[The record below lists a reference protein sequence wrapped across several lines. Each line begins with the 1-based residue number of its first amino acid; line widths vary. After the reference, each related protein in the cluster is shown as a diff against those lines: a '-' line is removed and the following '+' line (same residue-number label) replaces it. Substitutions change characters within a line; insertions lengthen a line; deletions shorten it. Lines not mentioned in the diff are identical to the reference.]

1 MISPRRLAELGVIV
15 LILATG
21 GLSPLLAAC
30 SLKETTV
37 EGEPAIVLENDFVRL
52 RARPTLGGRL
62 DEFFYKPADKHL
74 TSRTNGAVLMDRV
87 WNYASRD
94 VYNQWQ
100 TGVYSYE
107 VEQGPQRVAVK
118 MTCPGTVGV
127 GKRMTFEK
135 TISLIAGS
143 SAVRAD
149 YRFSIGQEAMV
160 PMRAGLW
167 WHNRLG
173 VPQEATTYF
182 VPTVEG
188 VQSVTYGGGGGGE
201 YWWNDPARGWTAA
214 VSESGTGVAAI
225 VDLAPLMCF
234 YQHMGGEIA
243 TAEWALRSREIPN
256 GGSVETT
263 IWLLPFTGMGSVGG
277 AGPRVVAQMDAPG
290 QCDAPGE
297 VPATLRLAAP
307 LPWTAHV
314 EMSLKR
320 LPDGEPQNLEPWT
333 AQLSPTQSA
342 ERQVALN
349 LDRPGT
355 YVLSGKVLDGD
366 KLEADFF
373 HQIVVGESS
382 GQIAIEPLE
391 ERVGRVGER
400 FSDKIAAK
408 GSGPEDRPP
417 SEEIVTPHVKWG
429 KPYARGP
436 VKALILNDLLVGRET
451 VELAQRLE
459 MDYVA
464 PTISTGYAIGATRG
478 MFGVAMTVD
487 QVMDNVRAQLGKDY
501 DVILIGGLSAEIF
514 PEDVIET
521 ILDKVKA
528 GTGLVWANPSDCSDA
543 LWEALPFE
551 GFAGGS
557 RPEASWHAETEH
569 YLTAGIPW
577 EILPPTETSRYNESG
592 EVLARAD
599 NYPLVA
605 VNDYGEGRVVGLGYC
620 TSWQGPGSYATG
632 LTPWIQFAPTKFAYW
647 EYYHSL
653 LAKCLVWAGRR
664 EPDLQI
670 AEMSVKPQ
678 EPVQDAETPVLRLNL
693 VNAGAA
699 VQLSAKVRIVDEFG
713 TVEQSFER
721 NIRAAAGESEG
732 SIELPGVRVGGL
744 HLVDLILRDAGKV
757 VDWGST
763 WLRVT
768 PRVEVAELTVED
780 RIYREGDAIQA
791 HVKLLAIEPNAGE
804 VQLVGSLRDA
814 YGRLIVRESRAVAGT
829 AETDV
834 SLLLPEPL
842 ATTATVRVEA
852 RDANGVLDAA
862 EQKILTMPTAWYERE
877 WGPYLSSLWG
887 TPSGAYSREYL
898 AAYASQ
904 RVKSLGIDTVVTGSN
919 WLHDGEQRNCYEAG
933 FRSLLMSVVGG
944 VLSVGH
950 RRAEGKL
957 TFQEQREQYTK
968 THDKKFLERPY
979 CLNAEDTRQMVA
991 EKLTKITAAVAK
1003 YRPAGYVC
1011 GDELSVTY
1019 YVTPFDYDF
1028 TPGCLEKFRE
1038 WLKEQYPNLNGLNEE
1053 WETDFAS
1060 WEQVVPMTAEEVR
1073 DRGNYAPWADHR
1085 TFMEVT
1091 YANFFRFADAA
1102 LEKGDPGARLGI
1114 SGSQAATAY
1123 GGYDWWRLTDALD
1136 FVQAYDHQNTGEM
1149 HRSFHDMLTAPWWG
1163 YASTGPRL
1171 EHQLWRRLLN
1181 DNDGGSFFVYTYIFW
1196 PDYSYTQSTSDAKEY
1211 LADIQSGL
1219 ARLLHECDERATD
1232 VYVHYSHPSIH
1243 GAFITGGQ
1251 NLFRD
1256 NRDGWIKAI
1265 EDSGLQMKFLAYAQL
1280 DAGELTRLMP
1290 AAFVLPYSVALSD
1303 AEAAEIRRYVEAGG
1317 TLIADARCALMDE
1330 HCRARVTG
1338 ALDDLF
1344 GIKRAAVD
1352 PKAKRPEGEAGF
1364 TRALEGCDPRDISF
1378 EGFGGEPGVSLDGG
1392 QALGEMAGLPAL
1404 VVNQV
1409 GKGRAVLLNLLLD
1422 SYPRRRSVG
1431 VGEPVRQLIKRV
1443 LALGGV
1449 KPQVEAQVSG
1459 DQHLYIARYLSGD
1472 ATYVGVLRD
1481 TSEGQSH
1488 VRSRFAEA
1496 AHVYDLRQ
1504 GEYLGNTAQTA
1515 APIAPG
1521 HCKVYS
1527 LLPYEVTGLKVRARR
1542 ADSKPGE
1549 TVKFTVAVETQ
1560 DAKPGMHVCRVEV
1573 TDPAG
1578 VVRPYYGAQL
1588 TGQRGVATGEF
1599 DLALDDPP
1607 GAWTI
1612 TATDVATGVTGT
1624 GQFTVGP

>member
-1 MISPRRLAELGVIV
+1 MMRPRML
-15 LILATG
+15 
-21 GLSPLLAAC
+21 PQLLAAGLFLALTGSMPLSADC
-30 SLKETTV
+30 TLKQTTV
-37 EGEPAIVLENDFVRL
+37 EGEPAIILENDFVRL

-74 TSRTNGAVLMDRV
+74 TSRTEGAVFMERV

-100 TGVYSYE
+100 SGVYSYE

-135 TISLIAGS
+135 TISLTAGS

-182 VPTVEG
+182 VPTAEG
-188 VQSVTYGGGGGGE
+188 VQSVTYGAGGGGE

-214 VSESGTGVAAI
+214 LSESATGVAAI
-225 VDLAPLMCF
+225 MDFPPLMCF
-234 YQHMGGEIA
+234 YHYMGGDVS
-243 TAEWALRSREIPN
+243 TAEWAFRSQEIPN

-263 IWLLPFTGMGSVGG
+263 IWLLPFVGKGAVAG
-277 AGPRVVAQMDAPG
+277 AGPRVVAQVEAPAQSDAPG
-290 QCDAPGE
+290 Q
-297 VPATLRLAAP
+297 VMATVLLAAP
-307 LPWTAHV
+307 VPWTARV

-320 LPDGEPQNLEPWT
+320 LPDGAPQNLEPWS

-349 LDRPGT
+349 LDQPGT
-355 YVLSGKVLDGD
+355 YVLTGRVLDGE
-366 KLEADFF
+366 KLAADFF

-408 GSGPEDRPP
+408 GSGPKDRAP
-417 SEEIVTPHVKWG
+417 SEEIVTPHVEWA
-429 KPYARGP
+429 KPYAKGP
-436 VKALILNDLLVGRET
+436 VKALIINDLLVGRET
-451 VELAQRLE
+451 VELAERLE

-464 PTISTGYAIGATRG
+464 PTITTGYAISATRG
-478 MFGVAMTVD
+478 MFGVQMTVD
-487 QVMDNVRAQLGKDY
+487 QVMDNVRTCLQKDY
-501 DVILIGGLSAEIF
+501 DVILIGGLSAGIF
-514 PEDVIET
+514 PEDIIET

-577 EILPPTETSRYNESG
+577 GVLPPTETSRYKESG

-599 NYPLVA
+599 KHPLVA
-605 VNDYGEGRVVGLGYC
+605 VNDYGKGRVVGLGYS
-620 TSWQGPGSYATG
+620 TSWQGPGSYSNG

-653 LAKCLVWAGRR
+653 LAKCLVWAGRK

-670 AEMSVKPQ
+670 KHISVEPQ
-678 EPVQDAETPVLRLNL
+678 EPVQDADKPVLNL
-693 VNAGAA
+693 SLDNAGALA
-699 VQLSAKVRIVDEFG
+699 QLTAKVRIVDEFG
-713 TVEQSFER
+713 AAEQSFER
-721 NIRAAAGESEG
+721 NIKADAGGSEVA
-732 SIELPGVRVGGL
+732 IELPAVRVGGL
-744 HLVDLILRDAGKV
+744 HLVDVILQSAGKV
-757 VDWGST
+757 VDWGTT
-763 WLRVT
+763 WFRVA
-768 PRVEVAELTVED
+768 PRVEVAGLTVED
-780 RIYREGDAIQA
+780 KMYRKGDTVQA
-791 HVKLLAIEPNAGE
+791 QVKLLAIEPNAGE
-804 VQLVGSLRDA
+804 VQLVASLRDA
-814 YGRLIVRESRAVAGT
+814 YGRLIAQEAKTLPAVGE
-829 AETDV
+829 AEV
-834 SLLLPEPL
+834 GLILPEPV
-842 ATTATVRVEA
+842 ANTATVRVEA
-852 RDANGVLDAA
+852 RDERGLLDAA

-887 TPSGAYSREYL
+887 TPAGAYSREYL
-898 AAYASQ
+898 VPYASQ
-904 RVKSLGIDTVVTGSN
+904 RVKDLGIDTVVTGSN
-919 WLHDGEQRNCYEAG
+919 WLHDGEQRNSYEAG
-933 FRSLLMSVVGG
+933 FRSLLMSVVGN
-944 VLSVGH
+944 VLRLSKVP
-950 RRAEGKL
+950 EGKL
-957 TFQEQREQYTK
+957 NFQQQREQYTK
-968 THDKKFLERPY
+968 THDKKFLERPS
-979 CLNAEDTRQMVA
+979 CLNADDTRQMVA
-991 EKLTKITAAVAK
+991 EKLAKITAAVAK

-1038 WLKEQYPNLNGLNEE
+1038 WLKEQYPNLSALNDE
-1053 WETDFAS
+1053 WGTDFAT
-1060 WEQVVPMTAEEVR
+1060 WEQVMPMTAEEVR
-1073 DRGNYAPWADHR
+1073 DRANYAPWADHR

-1091 YANFFRFADAA
+1091 FANFFRFTDHA
-1102 LEKGDPGARLGI
+1102 LEQGDPGARLGI
-1114 SGSQAATAY
+1114 SGSQAAEAY

-1136 FVQAYDHQNTGEM
+1136 FIQAYDHQNTGEM

-1163 YASTGPRL
+1163 YASTGAGL
-1171 EHQLWRRLLN
+1171 EHTLWRRLLN

-1196 PDYSYTQSTSDAKEY
+1196 PDYTYTQSTLDAKEY
-1211 LADIQSGL
+1211 LADIQGGL

-1243 GAFITGGQ
+1243 AAFITGGQ
-1251 NLFRD
+1251 TLFRD
-1256 NRDGWIKAI
+1256 NRNGWIKAI

-1280 DAGELTRLMP
+1280 EAGELTRLMP
-1290 AAFVLPYSVALSD
+1290 KAFVLPYSVALSD
-1303 AEAAEIRRYVEAGG
+1303 AEAAEIHRYVEAGG
-1317 TLIADARCALMDE
+1317 TLIADARTGLMDE
-1330 HCRARVTG
+1330 HCRPRVSG

-1344 GIKRAAVD
+1344 GIKRASID
-1352 PKAKRPEGEAGF
+1352 PKAKRPEGEARF
-1364 TRALEGCDPRDISF
+1364 TQALEGCDPRDISF
-1378 EGFGGEPGVSLDGG
+1378 EGFGGEPGITLDGG

-1404 VVNQV
+1404 VVNRV
-1409 GKGRAVLLNLLLD
+1409 GKGRVVLLNLLLD

-1431 VGEPVRQLIKRV
+1431 VGEPMRQLVAKV
-1443 LALGGV
+1443 LTLAGV
-1449 KPQVEAQVSG
+1449 KPEVEAQVSG
-1459 DQHLYIARYLSGD
+1459 DHHLYIARYLSGG

-1481 TSEGQSH
+1481 TSEG
-1488 VRSRFAEA
+1488 RSPVKLRFAKP

-1504 GEYLGNTAQTA
+1504 GQYLGKTAQTEA
-1515 APIAPG
+1515 LVRPG

-1527 LLPYEVTGLKVRARR
+1527 LLPYEVTGVKVRVRK
-1542 ADSKPGE
+1542 ADSKPGDA
-1549 TVKFTVAVETQ
+1549 VKFTVTVEARG
-1560 DAKPGMHVCRVEV
+1560 AKPGMHVCRVEV

-1588 TGQRGVATGEF
+1588 TAQRGLATGEF
-1599 DLALDDPP
+1599 DLALNDPT

-1612 TATDVATGVTGT
+1612 TATDVATGVTGA
-1624 GQFTVGP
+1624 GEFTVAE